1 MNGNNVYYFIFIML
15 YGYNYVDI
23 QLRNGRGHICE
34 RPKQKRGTLKLLL
47 KINSL
52 ATKDFDDKFCS
63 HVFMIILDYNI
74 LGKLIPNGYFLVN
87 NI

>member
-1 MNGNNVYYFIFIML
+1 MWETQTETWDTL
-15 YGYNYVDI
+15 
-23 QLRNGRGHICE
+23 
-34 RPKQKRGTLKLLL
+34 LKLLL
-47 KINSL
+47 KISSL

-74 LGKLIPNGYFLVN
+74 LGKLVPNGYFLVN